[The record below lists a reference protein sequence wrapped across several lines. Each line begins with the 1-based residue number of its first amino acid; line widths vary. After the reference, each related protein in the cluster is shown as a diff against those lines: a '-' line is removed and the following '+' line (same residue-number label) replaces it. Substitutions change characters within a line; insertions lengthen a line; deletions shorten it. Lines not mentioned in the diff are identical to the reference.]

1 MAKNISM
8 YIAVIFIA
16 DRLSGCFRAASE
28 LHWAELRRLWCSV
41 CVHETLIVS
50 DLSSA
55 NLQTCWFWRT
65 PPACEEVHTCPRRLS
80 LRPHKTSPRPRCNT
94 AGGPRCHPETH
105 TNSNK
110 HVFIEVKPVACREFK
125 NVQESS
131 PDRNQPP
138 RSPVRRRSCFQ
149 WWGHCTMWSG
159 YTSSC
164 QWAPPQLP
172 AICSSASLQYIYQH
186 GAWLIEG
193 FWNCH

>member
-1 MAKNISM
+1 M
-8 YIAVIFIA
+8 YIAVTFIG

-28 LHWAELRRLWCSV
+28 LHWAELRWLLCSV
-41 CVHETLIVS
+41 CVHETLIVPH
-50 DLSSA
+50 LSSA
-55 NLQTCWFWRT
+55 NLQTCWLGRT

-94 AGGPRCHPETH
+94 AGGPRCHPEARTQ
-105 TNSNK
+105 TACLYSST
-110 HVFIEVKPVACREFK
+110 EVKPAACRDFK
-125 NVQESS
+125 NVPESS

-138 RSPVRRRSCFQ
+138 RSPVRHRSCFQ

-159 YTSSC
+159 YMFSC

-172 AICSSASLQYIYQH
+172 AICSPACLQCIYQH
-186 GAWLIEG
+186 GTWLIKG